1 MGKTMFDIQMRS
13 SCYSLLASLMLTEP
27 DGETL
32 GGYMDGLRELLE
44 ALGESYTPVGV
55 GLSGDAL
62 LGACRQQYY
71 DAFFVPKSGAYV
83 PPYASSLR
91 DYDPSRKKGP
101 FGLLDPKAAA
111 RVQAM
116 YDSVGFDPHALNI
129 YAPWRQI
136 GAADNIGFELAFMAG
151 LCSQRPASEEEERLF
166 LELQQR
172 MLRDH
177 LLPCL
182 PNFDQALSRTDA
194 LLYSQTAHAA
204 HLFAKQDLAALD
216 ANTK

>member
-1 MGKTMFDIQMRS
+1 MEKTIFDAQMRS
-13 SCYSLLASLMLTEP
+13 SCYSLLAGLMLTEP
-27 DGETL
+27 NAETL
-32 GGYMDGLRELLE
+32 GDYMEGLKELLE
-44 ALGESYTPVGV
+44 AFGESYTPVGI
-55 GLSGDAL
+55 GLGGDAL
-62 LGACRQQYY
+62 LSLCRQQYY

-91 DYDPSRKKGP
+91 DYDPSRKKKP

-116 YDSVGFDPHALNI
+116 YDSVGFDPHALNV
-129 YAPWRQI
+129 YSPWRQI
-136 GAADNIGFELAFMAG
+136 GAADNIGFELAFMAC
-151 LCSQRPASEEEERLF
+151 LCSQQPASEEEKNLF
-166 LELQQR
+166 LDLQKR

-194 LLYSQTAHAA
+194 LLYSQTARAA
-204 HLFAKQDLAALD
+204 YLFVKQDWAALD